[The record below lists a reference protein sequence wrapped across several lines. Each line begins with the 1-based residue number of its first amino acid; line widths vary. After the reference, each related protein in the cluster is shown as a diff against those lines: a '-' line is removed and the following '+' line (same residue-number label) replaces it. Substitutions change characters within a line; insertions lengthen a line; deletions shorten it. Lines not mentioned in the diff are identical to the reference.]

1 MQAPTPGALNIHK
14 KSIHE
19 LIKHPC
25 DQCEHRATTPAS
37 LKLHIKA
44 RARIQ
49 IYSMSNFDL
58 EAMFLIN
65 IFGS

>member
-1 MQAPTPGALNIHK
+1 MVIFNLWYYFFMQAPTPGALNIHK

-44 RARIQ
+44 VVRIH
-49 IYSMSNFDL
+49 IKH
-58 EAMFLIN
+58 
-65 IFGS
+65 